1 MARGAWRAHRG
12 SDPDQVMGWT
22 GATDG
27 AVLLGAGIP
36 TVRFGAYVRR
46 DADDPRIEIVAMD
59 ELVACARAWAETVVR
74 YCAA

>member
-1 MARGAWRAHRG
+1 
-12 SDPDQVMGWT
+12 
-22 GATDG
+22 
-27 AVLLGAGIP
+27 VLLGAGIP